1 MEFAKDH
8 VLPTVYYTAGA
19 TYGVVEGLAKS
30 TMAIFQ
36 GESPKTR
43 STDSKAYNSTMK
55 KAEDAKDTANHK
67 YNSAKASADKD
78 GHGNSFYHSAKDKAY
93 SAKDTAAHKAHET
106 KDKVQDHAEDGEDEA
121 LSKGDKAK
129 EKIKDTMKSMKHSVK
144 HAAHKVH
151 HVGHKMVHP
160 NENK

>member
-1 MEFAKDH
+1 MVKGGTH
-8 VLPTVYYTAGA
+8 L
-19 TYGVVEGLAKS
+19 S
-30 TMAIFQ
+30 Q

-55 KAEDAKDTANHK
+55 DAKDIANHK

-78 GHGNSFYHSAKDKAY
+78 GHSNSFYHSAKDKAY

-129 EKIKDTMKSMKHSVK
+129 EKVSPLLHYLLMTYPGPRSCI
-144 HAAHKVH
+144 
-151 HVGHKMVHP
+151 
-160 NENK
+160 

>member
-1 MEFAKDH
+1 MQRNLVVKG
-8 VLPTVYYTAGA
+8 GA
-19 TYGVVEGLAKS
+19 HLS
-30 TMAIFQ
+30 Q

-129 EKIKDTMKSMKHSVK
+129 EKVSPLLHTLLMSSSGPRSCI
-144 HAAHKVH
+144 
-151 HVGHKMVHP
+151 
-160 NENK
+160 

>member
-1 MEFAKDH
+1 MQGDS
-8 VLPTVYYTAGA
+8 V
-19 TYGVVEGLAKS
+19 KS
-30 TMAIFQ
+30 
-36 GESPKTR
+36 R

-67 YNSAKASADKD
+67 YNSAKAPADKD
-78 GHGNSFYHSAKDKAY
+78 KHGNSFYHSAKDKAY

-129 EKIKDTMKSMKHSVK
+129 EKVSPLL
-144 HAAHKVH
+144 
-151 HVGHKMVHP
+151 HP
-160 NENK
+160 LLMNPPGPRSCI

>member
-1 MEFAKDH
+1 
-8 VLPTVYYTAGA
+8 
-19 TYGVVEGLAKS
+19 
-30 TMAIFQ
+30 
-36 GESPKTR
+36 
-43 STDSKAYNSTMK
+43 MK

-78 GHGNSFYHSAKDKAY
+78 KHSNSFYHSTKDKAY

-129 EKIKDTMKSMKHSVK
+129 EKVRPLL
-144 HAAHKVH
+144 
-151 HVGHKMVHP
+151 HP
-160 NENK
+160 LLIDCPEFRTPYQHDSAVCPA